1 MNLELNKAI
10 CYVEFPA
17 KDLPAIKAFY
27 NKAFGWTFE
36 DWGTEY
42 ISFSD
47 GQMAGGFFQADGP
60 VASLPLVVI
69 WTDNLEAMAIEVEN
83 AGGEVIK
90 PIFSFPGGRRFHFT
104 DPNGNE
110 LSVCSK

>member
-1 MNLELNKAI
+1 MNPELNKAI
-10 CYVEFPA
+10 CYIEFPA
-17 KDLPAIKAFY
+17 KDLPAIKSFY
-27 NKAFGWTFE
+27 SKVFGWTFQ

-47 GQMAGGFFQADGP
+47 GQMAGGFYQTDGLA
-60 VASLPLVVI
+60 ASQPLVVI
-69 WTDNLEAMAIEVEN
+69 WADDLEAMAIEVES
-83 AGGEVIK
+83 AGGEIVQ